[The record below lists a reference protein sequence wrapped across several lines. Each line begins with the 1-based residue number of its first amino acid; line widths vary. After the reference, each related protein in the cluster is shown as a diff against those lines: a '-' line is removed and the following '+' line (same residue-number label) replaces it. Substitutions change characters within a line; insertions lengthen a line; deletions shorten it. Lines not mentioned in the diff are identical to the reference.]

1 MATLYF
7 KVESDLQKVKDLRAE
22 ISRLEAQM
30 KSFGRNSSIEEI
42 KHTEERL
49 TAAKSKFTEL
59 ATEAAK
65 AGAAME
71 SGFKKKVY
79 EASQV
84 INGYTEKIIEQKSVI
99 RGVESDVRKLSEA
112 YGRAVKNKSP
122 RADSI
127 LQELNASKAAL
138 NEEKAALF
146 SLTQEQAKARL
157 SVKKLRDEYAAFK
170 GSSKSMTGMMGGIE
184 DQIKKWG
191 AGLMAGYGIKEFAS
205 QVIRVRGEFQQMET
219 SIKTLVGESKANE
232 LIPQIK
238 EMAKVSPLTM
248 SDIVG
253 AEQMMLGFNIA
264 ADDTV
269 KYLRALSDVSMGN
282 SQKFNSLTLA
292 FSQMSAAGK
301 LMGQDL
307 NQMINAGFNPLQQI
321 SQTTGKSI
329 AQLKKEMS
337 AGAISAE
344 MVQKAFID
352 ATSAGGKF
360 YKMSEEGSKTINGQ
374 ISMMQDA
381 MDNALNEIGKSSEG
395 LIMTGIKGVTTLV
408 ENYETVGVVLTG
420 LVAAYGTYK
429 AALVIN
435 IALEKAAAV
444 ARLASIKNTS
454 LLAAAT
460 GVLTGKIAALNA
472 VMALNPYALI
482 AAGVLA
488 ASAGAI
494 WLTKKITDN
503 ASAVKKT
510 KDASEEYT
518 KTIDEQYEQA
528 ENLMAIIRDE
538 TKSQQEKAKAYNQLK
553 TLVPQITKLYSLE
566 KLAILELAD
575 ANKLLSDVKGKD
587 VEAGIKAEMQSY
599 QKIVDYY
606 DKSINRLKNSG
617 FKKRAQEMES
627 TEDYQNAKKELER
640 LKALNKEVE
649 EAAKAPQVQ
658 NKEYWEKVKKEAESA
673 KEAMDVSLK
682 GSKEWV
688 KLEQKAAAAQK
699 EIDKYSTSKTTKT
712 ETDANKQ
719 DAKRKETLAKIQ
731 ENKKAIIDAEIEAQF
746 QVRQA
751 NISAMKEGT
760 DKELAQINL
769 DYDRKIAENQKRKE
783 QFIKDAAELAAMQWE
798 LANPDAVK
806 KGQSFDKSKVTEAN
820 LTPQQN
826 AILDFYDALAV
837 KEKEI
842 AEAQSY
848 KDLLDKYKTYLQQR
862 NEIQDKFAKDRAAMK
877 TPEGKWREEAGF
889 SKATEDENR
898 RQEQEALNELDVQ
911 FAMREEQFQTWANQI
926 ANMSLK
932 KLRDLLQ
939 QAKQELGQMERE
951 NAMAE
956 KMGVTPKYSPEQM
969 AQARAKVVE
978 SEKAIK
984 DADVSDADKDWKDLY
999 RTLNDIA
1006 DQFDEIGQL
1015 VGGTA
1020 GEVMSLAG
1028 NVASGIISMIDGVKA
1043 VGKTGA
1049 EALSTVEKASVI
1061 LAIIGTA
1068 IKLVTKIVKLASE
1081 LHDKKHEKRIEKLQ
1095 SQVDKLEKQYDKLG
1109 DAIDKAFSHNA
1120 SKLIEQQSQLLEQ
1133 QKKLLEQQIKE
1144 EEEKK
1149 KTDKERIE
1157 SWKAEIDDINKTLDE
1172 NKEKAIGAI
1181 FGEDLQSAIENFA
1194 EAYAEAVSSGE
1205 DKWVSVK
1212 DTVRDMMKQ
1221 MVVQSIKGALQSSQA
1236 IEKIRLKLKEFYEDG
1251 ILTQAEQDYAY
1262 KMAEEVQKELDR
1274 QFGWAEDIMKDTPTS
1289 TEQKAT
1295 YGGFESM
1302 SEDTGSELNGR
1313 FTALQLAGEEVKM
1326 QSIAQTI
1333 SLSEIKGSLA
1343 DMFPIIQEKMFIV
1356 DEIRSLLATSL
1367 LELQGINENTSANVK
1382 ELKRLG
1388 VMFNKWD
1395 GKIMNL

>member
-99 RGVESDVRKLSEA
+99 KGVESDVRKLTEA

-170 GSSKSMTGMMGGIE
+170 GSSKGMTDMMGGIE

-191 AGLMAGYGIKEFAS
+191 AGLLAGYGIKEFVS

-301 LMGQDL
+301 LMGQDF
-307 NQMINAGFNPLQQI
+307 NQMVQQGFNPLQQI
-321 SQTTGKSI
+321 SERTGKSI

-344 MVQKAFID
+344 MVQQAFID

-395 LIMTGIKGVTTLV
+395 LIMTGIKGVTTLI

-482 AAGVLA
+482 TAGVLA
-488 ASAGAI
+488 AAAGAI

-528 ENLMAIIRDE
+528 ESLMAIIHDE
-538 TKSQQEKAKAYNQLK
+538 TKSQQEKVKVYNQLK
-553 TLVPQITKLYSLE
+553 TLVPQITKLYSME
-566 KLAILELAD
+566 KLAALGLAE
-575 ANKLLSDVKGKD
+575 ANKILQDSKGKD
-587 VEAGIKAEMQSY
+587 IEAGIKAEMQSY

-606 DKSINRLKNSG
+606 DKSINRLKSSG

-640 LKALNKEVE
+640 LKALNEEVE
-649 EAAKAPQVQ
+649 EAAKAPQVK
-658 NKEYWEKVKKEAESA
+658 NKEYWVKVKKDAESA

-682 GSKEWV
+682 GSEDWV

-712 ETDANKQ
+712 ESDANKQ
-719 DAKRKETLAKIQ
+719 DAKKKETLAKIQ
-731 ENKKAIIDAEIEAQF
+731 ESKKAVIDAEREVQF
-746 QVRQA
+746 EIRQA
-751 NISAMKEGT
+751 SINAMKEGT

-769 DYDRKIAENQKRKE
+769 DYDRKIAENEKRKE
-783 QFIKDAAELAAMQWE
+783 QFIKDAAELKAMQWE
-798 LANPDAVK
+798 LDNPGAVK
-806 KGQSFDKSKVTEAN
+806 KGQSFDKSKVTEAD
-820 LTPQQN
+820 LTPQQK

-862 NEIQDKFAKDRAAMK
+862 KEIQDKFAKDRAAMK
-877 TPEGKWREEAGF
+877 TPEGEWREEAGF

-911 FAMREEQFQTWANQI
+911 FAMRDEQFQTWANQI

-939 QAKQELGQMERE
+939 QARQELGQMERE

-956 KMGVTPKYSPEQM
+956 KMGVSPKYSPEQM
-969 AQARAKVVE
+969 AKARAKVVKA
-978 SEKAIK
+978 EKAIK

-1020 GEVMSLAG
+1020 GEIMSLAG

-1081 LHDKKHEKRIEKLQ
+1081 LHDKKHEERIKKLQ
-1095 SQVDKLEKQYDKLG
+1095 SQVDKLEKSYDRLG
-1109 DAIDKAFSHNA
+1109 DAIDNA
-1120 SKLIEQQSQLLEQ
+1120 YSTDAAEKLREANDLLEQ
-1133 QKKLLEQQIKE
+1133 QYKLIIKQKQEENLKKNPDQDRLAEW
-1144 EEEKK
+1144 
-1149 KTDKERIE
+1149 DKELEDIGIKLEENRI
-1157 SWKAEIDDINKTLDE
+1157 KAAD
-1172 NKEKAIGAI
+1172 AIL
-1181 FGEDLQSAIENFA
+1181 GEDIKSAIENFA
-1194 EAYAEAVSSGE
+1194 EAYADALSSSE
-1205 DKWVSVK
+1205 NKWVSVK
-1212 DTVRDMMKQ
+1212 DTAKNMMKQ
-1221 MVVQSIKGALQSSQA
+1221 MVVESIKATLKSSNA
-1236 IEKIRLKLKEFYEDG
+1236 IEKMRSMLLTYYQDG
-1251 ILTQAEQDYAY
+1251 VLSLTEQNAIY
-1262 KMAEEVQKELDR
+1262 KMAEDVQKELDAKY
-1274 QFGWAEDIMKDTPTS
+1274 GWAEDLFKDDKS
-1289 TEQKAT
+1289 AEQEAT

-1302 SEDTGSELNGR
+1302 SEETGSELNGR
-1313 FTALQLAGEEVKM
+1313 FTALQMAGEEIKN
-1326 QSIAQTI
+1326 QGRERTI
-1333 SLSEIKGSLA
+1333 SLAEINGSLK
-1343 DMFPIIQEKMFIV
+1343 DLFPQIVEGRVIV
-1356 DEIRSLLATSL
+1356 DEIRSILATSL

-1395 GKIMNL
+1395 SKIMNL